1 LRSIRT
7 TELHATSSCE
17 LLHEDDGERGETS
30 HETAS
35 SGEQP
40 TGTPML
46 DGVHETRLQTRWT
59 DFDALGHIT
68 HAAYP
73 VYFDEARDAFLTATV
88 GAFEEFPWVIAHVS
102 IDYKRE
108 VVRPAREI
116 VVRTRVAD
124 VGRTSV
130 TFEQEATAAGSDLAA
145 SSRSVLVAW
154 DPAARAARAL
164 SDDERA
170 KLA

>member
-1 LRSIRT
+1 
-7 TELHATSSCE
+7 
-17 LLHEDDGERGETS
+17 
-30 HETAS
+30 
-35 SGEQP
+35 
-40 TGTPML
+40 M
-46 DGVHETRLQTRWT
+46 HETRLQTRWT

-88 GAFEEFPWVIAHVS
+88 GPFEEFPWVIAHVS

-108 VVRPAREI
+108 VVRPASEV
-116 VVRTRVAD
+116 VVRTRIAE
-124 VGRTSV
+124 VGRTSL
-130 TFEQEATAAGSDLAA
+130 TFEQEAARPDGEIAA

-154 DPAARAARAL
+154 DHATRGARAL
-164 SDDERA
+164 SDHERA